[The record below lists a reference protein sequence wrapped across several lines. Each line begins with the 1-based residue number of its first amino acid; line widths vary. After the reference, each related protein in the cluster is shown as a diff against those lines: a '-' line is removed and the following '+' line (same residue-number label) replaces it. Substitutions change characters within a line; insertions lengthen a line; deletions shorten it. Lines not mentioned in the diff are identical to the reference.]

1 MKSLY
6 KDSRLHKILAA
17 NILSSIGSGITMI
30 AVPWLLIAKSNGD
43 VLFGYASIAVT
54 MIMLLVTPYIGMM
67 IDRTSRK
74 KLLLVGEIIGFGMVG
89 AFAFWGLVGYNYE
102 TWHLLI
108 IFGSGSLYYTLFYPT
123 LFAFN
128 QEIFEKNQYKELNG
142 VMEVQGQLSTVLS
155 GGVASLLVTKIDLKW
170 ILLVDALTF
179 LGAFLLILSIPYSRM
194 KFEQIT
200 QPFLTKM
207 LGGYH
212 YMKKQPVLF
221 WFLLA
226 SFMPF
231 IGIMVTNY
239 VFPIYVEDIL
249 KADASV
255 FGTHSMIY
263 GIGAVLAGIFIPI
276 LLSKVETRLSIV
288 LTVALFTISITM
300 FIFFPY
306 IPVFYLLTVFIAFGN
321 AGTRV
326 ARNSLMMDIIPNDK
340 IGRVDSLFRVIGYGM
355 RIVLLSIFTSAIS
368 GANVLLPF
376 SLLSVVLIISSLIII
391 FSLNINVQK
400 NDYIK
405 DGAL

>member
-6 KDSRLHKILAA
+6 KDSRLHKVLAA
-17 NILSSIGSGITMI
+17 NILSSIGSGITMVAI
-30 AVPWLLIAKSNGD
+30 PWLLIAEKNGD

-54 MIMLLVTPYIGMM
+54 VIMLLVTPYIGMM
-67 IDRTSRK
+67 IDRSSRK

-89 AFAFWGLVGYNYE
+89 LFAIWGLVGYSYE

-108 IFGSGSLYYTLFYPT
+108 IFGSSSLYYTLFYPT

-155 GGVASLLVTKIDLKW
+155 GGIASLLVTKIDLKW
-170 ILLVDALTF
+170 ILLVDSLTF
-179 LGAFLLILSIPYSRM
+179 LGAFLLLLSIPYSRA
-194 KFEQIT
+194 KYEQVSQT
-200 QPFLTKM
+200 FVTKM

-212 YMKKQPVLF
+212 YMRKQPVLF

-239 VFPIYVEDIL
+239 VFPIYVEEIL

-255 FGTHSMIY
+255 FGAHSMIY

-276 LLSKVETRLSIV
+276 LLSKIDTRLSIV
-288 LTVALFTISITM
+288 LTVTLFTVAMTM

-306 IPVFYLLTVFIAFGN
+306 IPIFYLLTVFIAFGN

-326 ARNSLMMDIIPNDK
+326 ARNSLMMDSIPNEK
-340 IGRVDSLFRVIGYGM
+340 IGRVDSLYRVIGYGM
-355 RIVLLSIFTSAIS
+355 RIVLLSVFTSAVS
-368 GANVLLPF
+368 GANVMLPF
-376 SLLSVVLIISSLIII
+376 GLLSVVLIISSLVIIL
-391 FSLNINVQK
+391 SLKINVHK
-400 NDYIK
+400 NDYVK